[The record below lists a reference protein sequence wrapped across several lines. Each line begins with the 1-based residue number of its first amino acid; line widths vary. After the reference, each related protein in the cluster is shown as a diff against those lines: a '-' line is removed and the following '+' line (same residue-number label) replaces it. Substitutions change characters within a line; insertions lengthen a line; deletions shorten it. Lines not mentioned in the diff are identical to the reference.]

1 MRGRTTVP
9 NIQNVVFNSWLIFSI
24 STKKKTHFIGNDLD
38 LNGFNFMKRSFG
50 ENFIKRIMA
59 GSPAGKDDWFNG
71 PHGTLSRKFVA
82 IFVLSLLRTVEHLN
96 GPKNVQFLFH
106 RKYICYKR
114 HVFFVIE
121 NFGYHGLIEI
131 RSAAQHPLFQIFQ
144 ILQILK

>member
-1 MRGRTTVP
+1 
-9 NIQNVVFNSWLIFSI
+9 
-24 STKKKTHFIGNDLD
+24 
-38 LNGFNFMKRSFG
+38 MKRSFG

-96 GPKNVQFLFH
+96 GPKNVQFIFH

-114 HVFFVIE
+114 HVF
-121 NFGYHGLIEI
+121 L
-131 RSAAQHPLFQIFQ
+131 
-144 ILQILK
+144 